1 MKGSSK
7 RKGILTEYLEFVEL
21 DWENFVQYVKTRWFL
36 LQQCCDEQVKK
47 YPVLKPMFLRW
58 VEKETINKGNSSS
71 ETNEGEKVY
80 QLNLND

>member
-21 DWENFVQYVKTRWFL
+21 DWENFVQYVKTRWLL
-36 LQQCCDEQVKK
+36 LQQCCDEEVKK
-47 YPVLKPMFLRW
+47 YPVLKSMFLSW
-58 VEKETINKGNSSS
+58 VEKETIDKGNSSG
-71 ETNEGEKVY
+71 ETNEGGKVY